1 MSKPGTVRA
10 NGLEVSY
17 LEEGTGPL
25 FLCLHG
31 FPDCPRSFRHQLP
44 AFAAAGY
51 RVVAP
56 YLRGYTPG
64 SIPERGSY
72 QAAAF
77 GQDVLSLIEALGHDR
92 AVVYGH
98 DWGTSAAYAAA
109 LIDPSKIERLI
120 TGALPYGP
128 GMPTALVMSPAQQRR
143 SWYLFFFQTRIA
155 EISVPMADFAFIEG
169 LWRDWSPGAAIDPA
183 ELRAVKDTLAAPGVL
198 SAALAYYRTAFDP
211 TLRDPALDP
220 IENRFGVDAITVPTL
235 YLHGSRDGC
244 IGVEVSDGM
253 EACFT
258 GGFRRVLMQGAGH
271 FLHWEDPDGFNR
283 AVLEFLRA

>member
-17 LEEGTGPL
+17 LEEGAGPL
-25 FLCLHG
+25 LLCLHG

-64 SIPERGSY
+64 SIPEPGSY
-72 QAAAF
+72 QAAAL
-77 GQDVLSLIEALGHDR
+77 GQDVLALIEALGHER

-109 LIDPSKIERLI
+109 LTDPSKVERLV
-120 TGALPYGP
+120 TASLPYGP
-128 GMPTALVMSPAQQRR
+128 GIATALVTSPAQQRR
-143 SWYLFFFQTRIA
+143 SWYMFFFQTRLA
-155 EISVPMADFAFIEG
+155 EIAVPLSDFAFIEA
-169 LWRDWSPGAAIDPA
+169 LWREWSPGAAIDPE

-211 TLRDPALDP
+211 RLRDPALDA

-235 YLHGSRDGC
+235 YLHGAADGC
-244 IGVEVSDGM
+244 IGAEVSDGM
-253 EACFT
+253 ESSFT
-258 GGFRRVLMQGAGH
+258 GGFRRVLVPGAGH
-271 FLHWEDPDGFNR
+271 FVHWEDPATFNR
-283 AVLEFLRA
+283 AVLDFLAA